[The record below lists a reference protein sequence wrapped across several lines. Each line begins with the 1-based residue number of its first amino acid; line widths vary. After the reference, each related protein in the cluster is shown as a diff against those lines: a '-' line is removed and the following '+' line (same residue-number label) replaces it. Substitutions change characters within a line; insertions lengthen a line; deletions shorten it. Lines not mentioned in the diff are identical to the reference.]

1 MEEIIEKFKQ
11 LQRLSRTMPDS
22 AKRTEVLRSL
32 SKNLKLNE
40 AAILEAN
47 QKDLEKMEKDNP
59 LYDRLLLSGERI
71 DGICGDVESVASL
84 EDPNG
89 QTLEERTL
97 PNGLHLKR
105 VSVPLGVVGVIY
117 EARPNVTVD
126 VFSLCFKAG
135 NTVVLKGGSDAEES
149 NKAIVKIIK
158 KTLKENNLSEDLL
171 YLMSADRKYVEV
183 MLKADKY
190 IDLIIPRGSQGLIR
204 FVKENSLVPIIET
217 GAGIVHTYI
226 DEDFNLD
233 WAREII
239 FNAKTQRPSV
249 CNALDCLV
257 ISEKALPKLPE
268 IVELLAKKEVIIYAD
283 AQSHAALEGKYPA
296 TLLEKA
302 EEEHFGREFLSLQM
316 AIKTVSNLN
325 EAIEHINKYSSRH
338 SEAIISNNAA
348 SQASFIKE
356 VDAGVIYT
364 NASTCFT
371 DGGIFGLGA
380 EIGISTQKLHAR
392 GPFALKALT
401 TYKWILEGEG
411 QVRR

>member
-1 MEEIIEKFKQ
+1 
-11 LQRLSRTMPDS
+11 MPEAS
-22 AKRTEVLRSL
+22 KRAEVLHSL
-32 SKNLKLNE
+32 AKNLKLNE
-40 AAILEAN
+40 TAILEAN
-47 QKDLEKMEKDNP
+47 QKDLDKMEKDNP

-71 DGICGDVESVASL
+71 DGICGDIENVTSL

-97 PNGLHLKR
+97 PNGLNLKR

-149 NKAIVKIIK
+149 NKAIVEVIK
-158 KTLKENNLSEDLL
+158 KTLKEHSLSEDILF
-171 YLMSADRKYVEV
+171 LMPADRKYVEV

-217 GAGIVHTYI
+217 GAGIVHAYI

-249 CNALDCLV
+249 CNALDCLIV
-257 ISEKALPKLPE
+257 HEKALPLLIK
-268 IVELLAKKEVIIYAD
+268 IVERLTEKEVIIYAD
-283 AQSHAALEGKYPA
+283 AQSYVTLEGKYQA
-296 TLLEKA
+296 TLLKKA
-302 EEEHFGREFLSLQM
+302 EEEHFGKEFLSLQI
-316 AIKTVSNLN
+316 AIKTVSNLD

-338 SEAIISNNAA
+338 SEAIISNDAT
-348 SQASFIKE
+348 SQNRFIKE

-364 NASTCFT
+364 NASTRFT

-411 QVRR
+411 QVRG